1 MGVHF
6 SVILDGIFGYTVLP
20 LFGQLKLSY
29 RKMGEKHTMGEKK
42 TKLKV
47 ILKSMIVS

>member
-6 SVILDGIFGYTVLP
+6 PVISDDIFGYTVLL

-29 RKMGEKHTMGEKK
+29 KKIGEKHTIVEKK
-42 TKLKV
+42 LD
-47 ILKSMIVS
+47 